1 MKSVIWFARVSIFIV
16 YFWFGFLK
24 IIGTSPAES
33 LVHELFN
40 ITLNVLIS
48 FKAFVITF
56 GVIECTIG
64 LMWLVPKLTLVAYFA
79 VIVHVIFTFVP
90 MIALTQLT
98 WSNILTPTM
107 TGQYI
112 LKNLLLLSCTMMIK
126 EHNKAL

>member
-64 LMWLVPKLTLVAYFA
+64 LMWLVPKFTNIAYFA
-79 VIVHVIFTFVP
+79 VIVHVLFTFVP

-98 WSNILTPTM
+98 WSDILTPTM